1 MTDKNPLL
9 SDFLEELKVHCNGA
23 NLNKY
28 IAIFY
33 NGKVNGKTPVK
44 VFKGTFDQFLDML
57 DDEY

>member
-9 SDFLEELKVHCNGA
+9 SDFLE
-23 NLNKY
+23 
-28 IAIFY
+28 
-33 NGKVNGKTPVK
+33 